1 VLRLAH
7 SRRGLYNPSVRFTN
21 PLALFLLLCA
31 ACAPHPVVNPVFP
44 GSNAAADSL
53 AALSLFREN
62 IDAIHKRDSARYL
75 ATYLQSPRL
84 VRNGPQGPDFG
95 YDDWAARRNS
105 TWPDTLIATDL
116 TVVPIASDVV
126 YGTYRYDVRYGD
138 STSTGISER
147 VFLRTPAGWR
157 IAVTTAFG
165 TDLRYVPRN
174 DR

>member
-1 VLRLAH
+1 MAQSGRA
-7 SRRGLYNPSVRFTN
+7 LYNPSVRR
-21 PLALFLLLCA
+21 PHVLVLIVLLCA
-31 ACAPHPVVNPVFP
+31 ACAPAVVQTASAPDA
-44 GSNAAADSL
+44 SADSV

-62 IDAIHKRDSARYL
+62 IAAIHNRDSERYL
-75 ATYLQSPRL
+75 ATYLQSSRL

-95 YDDWAARRNS
+95 YDDWAARRSS

-116 TVVPIASDVV
+116 TVVPIASGVV

-147 VFLRTPAGWR
+147 VFVRTPAGWR

-165 TDLRYVPRN
+165 TDLRYSPRN
-174 DR
+174 TR

>member
-1 VLRLAH
+1 MTTP
-7 SRRGLYNPSVRFTN
+7 GLPAVAEVETSST
-21 PLALFLLLCA
+21 
-31 ACAPHPVVNPVFP
+31 
-44 GSNAAADSL
+44 DSL

-62 IDAIHKRDSARYL
+62 IDAIHKRDSERYL

-116 TVVPIASDVV
+116 TVVPIASGVV
-126 YGTYRYDVRYGD
+126 YGSYRYDVRYGD
-138 STSTGISER
+138 STSTGVSER
-147 VFLRTPAGWR
+147 VFVLTPAGWR

-165 TDLRYVPRN
+165 TDLRYAPRTN
-174 DR
+174 R